1 MELKVEKKKTNKTNL
16 NQICATYNLE
26 ISNKEII

>member
-1 MELKVEKKKTNKTNL
+1 MEIKEEKKNNKTNL
-16 NQICATYNLE
+16 NQICATYNLV